1 MASETNA
8 VDNTIKIKELPVKTY
23 ENLENTDIM
32 LVEDADDTYSITM
45 EQLRMYF
52 TGDGKINDAL
62 QEMNSKF
69 DQFKQEVETRVQQLV
84 DSNSSLSSQVTNLS
98 QDLEGAKS
106 QIGQLTERLTG
117 VDTKLGEHDTKLGEH
132 TTQIETLLDTLNNA
146 ETGLVK
152 RVEKL
157 EETLDPSFI
166 DQVQKNKEAIEEL
179 QEQMKTVQD
188 TFGDLDDKTV
198 RECLEMVYD
207 ELMKYIDYYHHVK
220 TTPPNFDEP
229 FEGETAST
237 AITFPVG
244 TIFELTTPPGEEDN
258 KCEAIE
264 NFPGTWAYKGVS
276 TSINEEGE
284 PVIHRY
290 TWERIS

>member
-8 VDNTIKIKELPVKTY
+8 VDNTIKIKELPVKMY
-23 ENLENTDIM
+23 NNLEDTDIM
-32 LVEDADDTYSITM
+32 LVEDAEDTYSITM

-69 DQFKQEVETRVQQLV
+69 DQFKQEVETRVQELV

-98 QDLEGAKS
+98 QDLEQAKA

-117 VDTKLGEHDTKLGEH
+117 VDTRLDEHDTTLTNH
-132 TTQIETLLDTLNNA
+132 TNQIESLLDTLNNE

-152 RVEKL
+152 RMEKL

-166 DQVQKNKEAIEEL
+166 EQVQKNKEAIEEL
-179 QEQMKTVQD
+179 QEQMKTVQG
-188 TFGDLDDKTV
+188 TFGELDGKTV
-198 RECLEMVYD
+198 RKCLEELYD

-220 TTPPNFDEP
+220 ETPPNFNEP

-244 TIFELTTPPGEEDN
+244 TIFELTTPPEEDN
-258 KCEAIE
+258 SCEAIE
-264 NFPGTWAYKGVS
+264 KFPGTWTYKGVS

-290 TWERIS
+290 TWERTS